1 MMARITGSILPEDTW
16 RMEQF
21 SKAYVK
27 AVASVAECSIDWSSV
42 DNDSVDGTL
51 KRRTHLSTV
60 RSPYL
65 DIQLKSTYTDC
76 IQDNHIVYPLSIK
89 NYDDLRTINLSVPR
103 ILVVVVLP
111 SDLSEWTYH
120 NEQQLA
126 LRKCGY
132 WMSLRGEPAT
142 INTTSKTVHLPRQQ
156 VFDVNGLDAI
166 FNDLENGVW
175 P

>member
-1 MMARITGSILPEDTW
+1 MARISGPILPEDTW

-27 AVASVAECSIDWSSV
+27 AVASVADCSIDWSTV

-51 KRRTHLSTV
+51 KRRTQTGTV
-60 RSPYL
+60 RSPRL

-76 IQDNHIVYPLSIK
+76 VRDDDISYPLSIK
-89 NYDDLRTINLSVPR
+89 NYNDLRSDNLLVPR

-111 SDLSEWTYH
+111 DDLADWTNH
-120 NEQQLA
+120 NEQELA
-126 LRKCGY
+126 LRRCGY
-132 WMSLRGEPAT
+132 WLSLRGEPGT
-142 INTTSKTVHLPRQQ
+142 SNTGSKTVLLPRRQ
-156 VFDVNGLDAI
+156 VFDVASLDAI
-166 FNDLENGVW
+166 FSNLGNGVL